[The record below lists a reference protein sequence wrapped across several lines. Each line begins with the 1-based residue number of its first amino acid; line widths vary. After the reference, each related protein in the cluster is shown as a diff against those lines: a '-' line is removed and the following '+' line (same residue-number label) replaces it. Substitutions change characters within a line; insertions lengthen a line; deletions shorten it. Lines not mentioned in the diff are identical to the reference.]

1 MFKISRTLGL
11 FVLATSFSMAQND
24 NTSVQE
30 IVAAKYAEGKSD
42 EAKAFLDQMEK
53 DYVLAALY
61 MKGVL
66 YINGCYNNGIRNPR
80 EASIYFAKA
89 AALNYPPALAALAD
103 SFLDGDGTQKDE
115 KEAFRLYK
123 QAADLGNGAGQFN
136 VAILY
141 RDGTGTK
148 KSILKALHYLDLASE
163 NESLGALRE
172 DARKLHDAILPEWK
186 PK

>member
-1 MFKISRTLGL
+1 MSKILRIISLL
-11 FVLATSFSMAQND
+11 LLATSFSIASE
-24 NTSVQE
+24 NTSVQA
-30 IVAAKYAEGKSD
+30 IVVAKYAEGKQD
-42 EAKAFLDQMEK
+42 EAKAFLDEMEK
-53 DYVLAALY
+53 EYVLEALY

-80 EASIYFAKA
+80 EASIYFSKA

-123 QAADLGNGAGQFN
+123 KAADLGNGGGQFN

-148 KSILKALHYLDLASE
+148 RSALKALHYLDLAAE

-172 DARKLHDAILPEWK
+172 DARKLHDEILASWK
-186 PK
+186 SK